1 MQRRGRR
8 RRWRHAGIQLDHC
21 PAGFLHECLSL
32 SLTLRCSHPPRVR
45 PRASRRG
52 EAAANLRA
60 PSAVPPTVPPARC
73 PASRQLSI
81 CCRPWGSG
89 TARGGSASARRLFDC
104 GGALFIEH
112 NPVVVLT
119 AGVTATSRVL
129 PVLTCDSVGGHASDN
144 AKPEQCQP
152 PPEPPGTLAPRECA
166 CWCTQ
171 LSRRGGAAHRCDPCH
186 VIRYH
191 GRTGSS

>member
-8 RRWRHAGIQLDHC
+8 WWRHSGIQLGHC

-32 SLTLRCSHPPRVR
+32 SLSLQCSHPPRVR
-45 PRASRRG
+45 PRASEGRG
-52 EAAANLRA
+52 CCKLAGSLCCPTYC
-60 PSAVPPTVPPARC
+60 PSCTLPRVPPA
-73 PASRQLSI
+73 LHL
-81 CCRPWGSG
+81 CRPWGSG
-89 TARGGSASARRLFDC
+89 AARGSSASARRVFDC

-129 PVLTCDSVGGHASDN
+129 PVLTCDSVEGHASDN